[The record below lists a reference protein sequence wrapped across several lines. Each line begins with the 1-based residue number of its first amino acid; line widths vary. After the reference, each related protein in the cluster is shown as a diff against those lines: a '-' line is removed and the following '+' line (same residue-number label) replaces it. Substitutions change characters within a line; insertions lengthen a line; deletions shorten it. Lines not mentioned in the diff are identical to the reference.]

1 MAGDQCVLVLVRDG
15 ISLAEQH
22 VWQEQS
28 QPGAVGLGAMVRV
41 PPEPGQEAEL
51 GLLLD
56 GHGVFTR
63 VRPSSQTELAGVRR

>member
-1 MAGDQCVLVLVRDG
+1 MPGDQCVLVVVRDG
-15 ISLAEQH
+15 IFPAEQH

-51 GLLLD
+51 GL
-56 GHGVFTR
+56 GEEGVT
-63 VRPSSQTELAGVRR
+63 VMWQS